1 MRKEVTTMETET
13 EIAESEM
20 EATAEIM
27 RLFGQDMPQTARAE
41 RVRQIMRGHSLRIAL
56 GELAR

>member
-1 MRKEVTTMETET
+1 METET